1 MKPVC
6 IECQSVS
13 MCPLGE
19 VGTRAIE
26 LKLSMT
32 EEQGRAAILE
42 LLDGQPPA
50 WVQGWLKS
58 ERASLFPEAS

>member
-1 MKPVC
+1 
-6 IECQSVS
+6 